1 MCDSAL
7 AKHLPIIINN
17 CVITAIFAYIWK
29 KSNVMPVHKK
39 NDKQLINNY
48 RPVSLLPVFGKIF
61 ERIIFDN
68 IYRYL
73 DIHNLLNP
81 YQSGFRPK
89 DSCVYQLVEIT
100 YNIFSSVDCN
110 STVETRT
117 VFLDILEAF
126 DKSGIKVYYL
136 N

>member
-17 CVITAIFAYIWK
+17 CVTTGIFAYIWK

-100 YNIFSSVDCN
+100 HNIFSSVDCN
-110 STVETRT
+110 STLETRT